1 MPSAQSC
8 VKPGVSQAA
17 LTLCAPDP
25 NPTTPQE
32 AKRGQG
38 ASAVFIA
45 RNRFAVLDRAAGVIQ
60 VRNLANEVTKKCA
73 PPCATTDA
81 LFYAGTGVLLCR
93 AEDKVVLF
101 DVQQRLAVAELPTPS
116 IK

>member
-1 MPSAQSC
+1 LGKGVWGFNPPSHPHLPPAH
-8 VKPGVSQAA
+8 PI
-17 LTLCAPDP
+17 PP
-25 NPTTPQE
+25 PPYP
-32 AKRGQG
+32 RPPPPP
-38 ASAVFIA
+38 
-45 RNRFAVLDRAAGVIQ
+45 Q

-101 DVQQRLAVAELPTPS
+101 DVQQRLAVAELPTPP